1 MTQSTA
7 ETEHRLTITRTIQVP
22 RERVFQAWTE
32 PAHLLRWWGAQEGW
46 TTPIV
51 EVDLRVGGR
60 YRLGMQDPEQEHPYV
75 VGGVYRE
82 VSPPERL
89 AFTWT
94 WERMPGD
101 DPDWTPAETLVTLEF
116 IDRDGATEVALTHE
130 QFPDAHMRDEHR
142 QGWGGCLDRLGQYL
156 AD

>member
-1 MTQSTA
+1 MTQMTA
-7 ETEHRLTITRTIQVP
+7 EAAHRLVITRTINAP

-32 PAHLLRWWGAQEGW
+32 PTHLLRWWSAHAGW
-46 TTPIV
+46 TAPIV

-82 VSPPERL
+82 VTPPEHL
-89 AFTWT
+89 VFTWT
-94 WERMPGD
+94 WEKMPGD
-101 DPDWTPAETLVTLEF
+101 NTDWTPAETVVTLQLH
-116 IDRDGATEVALTHE
+116 DRQGATEVVLTHE
-130 QFPDAHMRDEHR
+130 QFPDAHMRDEHNE
-142 QGWGGCLDRLGQYL
+142 GWGGCLDQLAQYL

>member
-7 ETEHRLTITRTIQVP
+7 ETERRLTITRTIQAT
-22 RERVFQAWTE
+22 RERVFQAWTDPE
-32 PAHLLRWWGAQEGW
+32 HLLNWWGADEGW
-46 TTPIV
+46 TTPIA

-60 YRLGMQDPEQEHPYV
+60 YRLAMQDPEQEHPYV

-82 VSPPERL
+82 ITPPERL

-94 WERMPGD
+94 WEKRPGD

-116 IDRDGATEVALTHE
+116 IERNGTTELALTHE
-130 QFPDAHMRDEHR
+130 RFPDTHMRDEHNS
-142 QGWGGCLDRLGQYL
+142 GWTGALDRLEQYL
-156 AD
+156 